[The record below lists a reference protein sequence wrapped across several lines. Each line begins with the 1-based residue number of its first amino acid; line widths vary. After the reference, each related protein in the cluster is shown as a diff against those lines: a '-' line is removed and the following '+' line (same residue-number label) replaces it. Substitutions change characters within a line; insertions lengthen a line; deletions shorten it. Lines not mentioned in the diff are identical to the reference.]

1 MIYTITLNP
10 SLDRAIDVEEFVYD
24 DVNVILEEERRPGGK
39 GIDVSRVIRDLG
51 GASIALGLMGGYGGA
66 EVEGRLTNEGIVCD
80 FTRVNGETRTNI
92 TIRQRKKKM
101 ETVLSAPSAGVTPF
115 DVTVLYNKIK
125 QIPGESYVVV
135 SGTMPPGVND
145 NFYAQIIT
153 TLKEKQVK
161 IFLDADGEALKKG
174 VQAGPYLIK
183 PNIHEFGRL
192 LDKNI
197 REQEEVL
204 DHVAPCLNLID
215 FVVVSLG
222 ARGAL
227 GFSREERVLVTPPRV
242 NVKSSTGA
250 GDALV
255 AGMVFAFSEGASFKD
270 ALSVGVACGTAST
283 LNASPAVCLRDD
295 VDAVRKEVVTKN
307 I

>member
-1 MIYTITLNP
+1 VIYTITLSP
-10 SLDRAIDVEEFVYD
+10 SLDRTIDVEEFVYD
-24 DVNVILEEERRPGGK
+24 DVNVILEEGRSAGGK
-39 GIDVSRVIRDLG
+39 GIDVSRVIRELG
-51 GASIALGLMGGYGGA
+51 GASIALGFMGGYNGA

-80 FTRVNGETRTNI
+80 FTRVSGETRTNI

-101 ETVLSAPSAGVTPF
+101 ETVLCAASAGVTQF
-115 DVTVLYNKIK
+115 DVTVLYNKIR
-125 QIPGESYVVV
+125 QIPSGSYVVV
-135 SGTMPPGVND
+135 TGTVPPGVND

-161 IFLDADGEALKKG
+161 VFLDADGELLKKG
-174 VQAGPYLIK
+174 AQAGPYLIK

-197 REQEEVL
+197 KEHEEVL
-204 DHVAPCLNLID
+204 DQGAPCLNLID

-227 GFSREERVLVTPPRV
+227 GFSREERVLATPPRT
-242 NVKSSTGA
+242 NVKRSTGA

-255 AGMVFAFSEGASFKD
+255 AGMVFAFNEGASLKD
-270 ALSVGVACGTAST
+270 ALALGVACGTAST
-283 LNASPAVCLRDD
+283 LNAGPALCLRDD
-295 VDAVRKEVVTKN
+295 VYTVRKEVVTKN